1 MKGRNAITLG
11 MLYDKKMR
19 LEQLEELEKKITN
32 AKIEDRR
39 YFEKIV
45 TFYPTQTLK

>member
-19 LEQLEELEKKITN
+19 LEQLEELEKKDYQC
-32 AKIEDRR
+32 ED
-39 YFEKIV
+39 
-45 TFYPTQTLK
+45 